1 MKDAGVK
8 RRIYKT
14 ITWRI
19 IATILTFIIAWIVTG
34 DPRSGAAIS
43 LLDFASK
50 TLTYYW
56 HESVWDKFQFN
67 QSLK

>member
-1 MKDAGVK
+1 LKDKLFK

-19 IATILTFIIAWIVTG
+19 IATILTFIIAWYITG
-34 DPRSGAAIS
+34 DPLSGITIS
-43 LLDFASK
+43 MLDFLSK

-56 HESVWDKFQFN
+56 HEAVWDKF
-67 QSLK
+67 SLNN

>member
-19 IATILTFIIAWIVTG
+19 IATILTFIIAWRITG
-34 DPRSGAAIS
+34 DPLSGVSIS
-43 LLDFASK
+43 ILDFLSK
-50 TLTYYW
+50 TVTYYW
-56 HESVWDKFQFN
+56 HETIWDKFD
-67 QSLK
+67 LK